1 MSELVVVVVVVIH
14 LTLLN
19 YVHNVNCQFAR
30 YLNALWMTT
39 NDINS
44 IIPSG
49 IVVNRIYFSDSKS
62 FFQVW
67 HLTSYTQ
74 DHFQ

>member
-44 IIPSG
+44 I
-49 IVVNRIYFSDSKS
+49 NSKWHCCKQDI
-62 FFQVW
+62 FF
-67 HLTSYTQ
+67 
-74 DHFQ
+74 